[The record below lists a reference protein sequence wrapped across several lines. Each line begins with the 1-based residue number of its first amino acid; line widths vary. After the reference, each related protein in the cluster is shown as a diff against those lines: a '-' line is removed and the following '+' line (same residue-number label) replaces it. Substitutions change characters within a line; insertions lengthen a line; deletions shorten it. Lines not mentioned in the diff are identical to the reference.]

1 MTTRLLLG
9 LRMIEL
15 KVYRERSHSGLRPQS
30 LSVFDTVISVA
41 FFFFL
46 VILKATYLPKMSRY
60 TVLSSSDKS

>member
-41 FFFFL
+41 FFL